1 MDRWPQTI
9 IDAVG
14 KWGAE
19 YRIAE
24 ERLVRLQRYFTELMK
39 WRQKVNLVSRSTPEL
54 EVIDRHFVDSLS
66 LLPHLKKGSRLLD
79 IGSGAGFPG
88 LVCRTVLPELGLCL
102 VEPRQ
107 KRVHFLRHIV
117 RTLELTA
124 DSGEIIIYQERMAPD
139 SLLCAERFTHI
150 TCRAVTGIGPFLQMV
165 SGFSGS
171 GAALLLMK
179 GRRWEQELEAAQ
191 PVLHRSGYRLERVE
205 KIVLPLS
212 GMERFLLNFT
222 ETERL

>member
-1 MDRWPQTI
+1 MDRWLQTVT
-9 IDAVG
+9 DAVG

-24 ERLVRLQRYFTELMK
+24 DRLVRLQCYFTELMK
-39 WRQKVNLVSRSTPEL
+39 WRQKVNLISRSAPEL
-54 EVIDRHFVDSLS
+54 EVIDKHFVDSLS
-66 LLPHLKKGSRLLD
+66 LLPHLKKGGRLLD
-79 IGSGAGFPG
+79 IGTGAGFPG

-124 DSGEIIIYQERMAPD
+124 DSGEIIIYQGRMAPD
-139 SLLCAERFTHI
+139 SPLCAERFTHI
-150 TCRAVTGIGPFLQMV
+150 TCRAVTEIGPFLQMV
-165 SGFSGS
+165 SGFNGS

-191 PVLHRSGYRLERVE
+191 PVLHKSGYKLEGVE

-212 GMERFLLNFT
+212 GAEHFLLNFT
-222 ETERL
+222 ETE